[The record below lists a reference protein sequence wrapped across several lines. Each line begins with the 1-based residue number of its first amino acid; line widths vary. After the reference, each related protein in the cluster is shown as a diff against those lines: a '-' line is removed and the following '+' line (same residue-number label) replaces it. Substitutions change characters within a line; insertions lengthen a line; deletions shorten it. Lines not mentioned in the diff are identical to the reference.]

1 MGPTVKHTF
10 LEFIQHI
17 QVVMSNINSDITT
30 IFLAMIDG
38 RFTEIQH
45 TTARQK
51 NFTESINSPI
61 FLKAILAAEAMKE
74 AES

>member
-1 MGPTVKHTF
+1 M
-10 LEFIQHI
+10 
-17 QVVMSNINSDITT
+17 M
-30 IFLAMIDG
+30 DG